1 MQTISNIIN
10 WLNGKKT
17 LIGAAIYGI
26 GLILSQVV
34 VNIWGYSPEWILNT
48 IKTCEWAGG
57 ILAGLGVTHGVLKG
71 KVFTKNITPLVIIV
85 IAMSLTS
92 CSINKQLENT
102 MNYFQKHGSATYK
115 KEPNGAITTNVTY
128 KGFYDPTKV
137 KQTFSK
143 FIATYN
149 ATEPSINIVAT
160 TADTTLK
167 LSVPAFK
174 K

>member
-1 MQTISNIIN
+1 MEKLKQFFSSKIN
-10 WLNGKKT
+10 WT
-17 LIGAAIYGI
+17 AII
-26 GLILSQVV
+26 LILVTLQDH
-34 VNIWGYSPEWILNT
+34 IMQMDFTGMGAKEWVTFTL
-48 IKTCEWAGG
+48 G
-57 ILAGLGVTHGVLKG
+57 ILIIIFRTY
-71 KVFTKNITPLVIIV
+71 FTTTAVKMVALFLFT
-85 IAMSLTS
+85 SLAFSS